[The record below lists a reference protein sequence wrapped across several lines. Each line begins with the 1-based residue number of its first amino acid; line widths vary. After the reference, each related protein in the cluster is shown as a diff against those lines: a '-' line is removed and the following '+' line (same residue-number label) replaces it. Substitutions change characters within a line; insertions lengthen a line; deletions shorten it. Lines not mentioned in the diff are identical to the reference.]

1 MTKKETYEIYAIK
14 YAHHQR
20 NAGQNFLDG
29 DPHDGPMPLDYFIW
43 AITNKDRTII
53 LDTGFSLE
61 TAKMRGRDYLLDPA
75 RGLEMIGIN
84 PSKIE
89 DVVISH
95 MHYDHAG
102 NEKLF
107 PNALYHLQ
115 DNEMAF
121 CTGRHM
127 CDEDIKY
134 AFSETDVIA
143 MVRRVYAGRVQFHNG
158 TSEFAPGI
166 TLHRIGGH
174 TMGLQ
179 VVRIWTTR
187 GWVVLASDAS
197 HFYANMEQKRP
208 FPIVF
213 DIGEMLKGFE
223 TLKTLASSTKHII
236 PGHDPKVM
244 KIYPAARPDLKDI
257 AVRLDVNPLATN

>member
-1 MTKKETYEIYAIK
+1 MTKMETYEIYAIK

-20 NAGQNFLDG
+20 NARQNFLDG

-61 TAKMRGRDYLLDPA
+61 TAKSRGRDYLLDPA
-75 RGLEMIGIN
+75 RGLEMIGID
-84 PSKIE
+84 PSRIE
-89 DVVISH
+89 DVIISH

-102 NEKLF
+102 NELLF

-127 CDEDIKY
+127 CDEDTKY
-134 AFSETDVIA
+134 AFSEADVIA
-143 MVRRVYAGRVQFHNG
+143 MVRRVYAGKVKFHNG
-158 TSEFAPGI
+158 TSQFAPGI

-197 HFYANMEQKRP
+197 HFYANLEQKRP
-208 FPIVF
+208 FPIVY
-213 DIGEMLKGFE
+213 DLDEMLKGFE
-223 TLKTLASSTKHII
+223 TLKMLASSTKHII
-236 PGHDPKVM
+236 PGHDPEVM
-244 KIYPAARPDLKDI
+244 KIYPAARPDLKGV
-257 AVRLDVNPLATN
+257 AVRLDVDP

>member
-1 MTKKETYEIYAIK
+1 
-14 YAHHQR
+14 
-20 NAGQNFLDG
+20 
-29 DPHDGPMPLDYFIW
+29 
-43 AITNKDRTII
+43 
-53 LDTGFSLE
+53 
-61 TAKMRGRDYLLDPA
+61 
-75 RGLEMIGIN
+75 
-84 PSKIE
+84 
-89 DVVISH
+89 

-127 CDEDIKY
+127 CDEDTKY
-134 AFSETDVIA
+134 AFSEADVIA

-208 FPIVF
+208 FPIVYNM
-213 DIGEMLKGFE
+213 GEMLEGFT
-223 TLKTLASSTKHII
+223 TLERLASSPNHII
-236 PGHDPKVM
+236 PGHDPEVM
-244 KIYPAARPDLKDI
+244 VRYPAAKSNLKGI
-257 AVRLDVNPLATN
+257 AVRLDVEPLVTS